1 MEVCKS
7 LQNIY
12 LGYYTSI
19 VYTMLIFNLDISW
32 LLLKNNR
39 KQYEHKIFHLL
50 FLFRLL
56 GCSIVQQEEEP
67 SVVDGDSSP

>member
-1 MEVCKS
+1 MVTVK
-7 LQNIY
+7 
-12 LGYYTSI
+12 
-19 VYTMLIFNLDISW
+19 
-32 LLLKNNR
+32 KNNR